1 MYQLRN
7 SVSVAYMRESE
18 DGKRMV
24 IVKLNP
30 INKDDLK
37 VGDVIGV
44 AREIRCGW
52 GASFRHFM
60 VYPAKI
66 IRITPKRTKIE
77 TDKFG
82 EHDKYETF
90 YKYDSE
96 AIKESEMA
104 KKFNEIRDGVYAIED
119 FKSRRGLRVIKD
131 EDLDTLSE
139 HINAVA
145 EILKGYGKRG
155 RNE

>member
-1 MYQLRN
+1 M
-7 SVSVAYMRESE
+7 SVTYM
-18 DGKRMV
+18 GKVRMAME
-24 IVKLNP
+24 KLNP

-37 VGDVIGV
+37 VGDVVGV
-44 AREIRCGW
+44 AREVRCGW
-52 GASFRHFM
+52 GTNFRHVM

-77 TDKFG
+77 TDIG
-82 EHDKYETF
+82 EHDKYEVF

-104 KKFNEIRDGVYAIED
+104 KQFKAIKDGVYVIED

-145 EILKGYGKRG
+145 EILKRY
-155 RNE
+155 

>member
-1 MYQLRN
+1 M
-7 SVSVAYMRESE
+7 SVVCTGESE
-18 DGKRMV
+18 DDKRMV
-24 IVKLNP
+24 IGKLNP

-37 VGDVIGV
+37 VGDVVGV
-44 AREIRCGW
+44 AREVRCGW
-52 GASFRHFM
+52 GTTFRHVM

-77 TDKFG
+77 TDKFE
-82 EHDKYETF
+82 EHDRYETF

-104 KKFNEIRDGVYAIED
+104 KKFKEIRDGVYTIED
-119 FKSRRGLRVIKD
+119 FKSSRGLRVIKD
-131 EDLDTLSE
+131 ENLDALSE

-145 EILKGYGKRG
+145 EILKSYGK
-155 RNE
+155 

>member
-1 MYQLRN
+1 
-7 SVSVAYMRESE
+7 
-18 DGKRMV
+18 MV
-24 IVKLNP
+24 IVKLSP

-37 VGDVIGV
+37 VGDVVGV
-44 AREIRCGW
+44 AREVRCGC
-52 GASFRHFM
+52 GASFRHVM

-104 KKFNEIRDGVYAIED
+104 KRFKKIRDGVYAIED
-119 FKSRRGLRVIKD
+119 FKSSRGLRVIKD

-145 EILKGYGKRG
+145 EILKRYGK
-155 RNE
+155 

>member
-1 MYQLRN
+1 
-7 SVSVAYMRESE
+7 MR
-18 DGKRMV
+18 
-24 IVKLNP
+24 KLNP

-37 VGDVIGV
+37 VGDVVGI

-52 GASFRHFM
+52 GTSFRHVM

-82 EHDKYETF
+82 VHDKYEPF

-96 AIKESEMA
+96 AIKENEMA

-145 EILKGYGKRG
+145 EVLKRYGKRG
-155 RNE
+155 RNDRAGKEGTFGRTGKTYG

>member
-1 MYQLRN
+1 
-7 SVSVAYMRESE
+7 
-18 DGKRMV
+18 MV
-24 IVKLNP
+24 IGKLNP

-37 VGDVIGV
+37 VGDVVGV
-44 AREIRCGW
+44 AREVRCGW
-52 GASFRHFM
+52 GTSFRHVM

-82 EHDKYETF
+82 EHNKYETL

-96 AIKESEMA
+96 AIKEGEIA
-104 KKFNEIRDGVYAIED
+104 KKFKKIRDGIYAIEN
-119 FKSRRGLRVIKD
+119 FKSKRGLGVIKD

-139 HINAVA
+139 HINAVV
-145 EILKGYGKRG
+145 EVLKRYGDK
-155 RNE
+155 EDTKC

>member
-1 MYQLRN
+1 M
-7 SVSVAYMRESE
+7 SVTYM
-18 DGKRMV
+18 GKVRMEMG
-24 IVKLNP
+24 KLNP
-30 INKDDLK
+30 INKDNLK
-37 VGDVIGV
+37 VGDVVGI
-44 AREIRCGW
+44 AREVWCGW
-52 GASFRHFM
+52 GTSFRHVM

-82 EHDKYETF
+82 VHDKYETF

-104 KKFNEIRDGVYAIED
+104 KQFKAIKDGVYAIED
-119 FKSRRGLRVIKD
+119 FKSRRGLRTIKD

-145 EILKGYGKRG
+145 EILKRYGK
-155 RNE
+155 

>member
-1 MYQLRN
+1 
-7 SVSVAYMRESE
+7 
-18 DGKRMV
+18 MV
-24 IVKLNP
+24 IGKLNP

-44 AREIRCGW
+44 AREIRCVW
-52 GASFRHFM
+52 GTSFRHVM

-104 KKFNEIRDGVYAIED
+104 KKFKEIGDGVYTIED
-119 FKSRRGLRVIKD
+119 FKSSRGLRVIKD
-131 EDLDTLSE
+131 EDLDALSE

-145 EILKGYGKRG
+145 EILKSYGK
-155 RNE
+155 

>member
-1 MYQLRN
+1 M
-7 SVSVAYMRESE
+7 
-18 DGKRMV
+18 G
-24 IVKLNP
+24 KLNS

-37 VGDVIGV
+37 VGDVVGI
-44 AREIRCGW
+44 ARQRGW
-52 GASFRHFM
+52 GVGFRHVM

-82 EHDKYETF
+82 EHDKHEVF

-104 KKFNEIRDGVYAIED
+104 KQFKAIGDGVYVIED

-145 EILKGYGKRG
+145 EVLKRY
-155 RNE
+155 

>member
-1 MYQLRN
+1 M
-7 SVSVAYMRESE
+7 
-18 DGKRMV
+18 G
-24 IVKLNP
+24 KLNP

-37 VGDVIGV
+37 VGDVVGI
-44 AREIRCGW
+44 AREVSSGFGIG
-52 GASFRHFM
+52 FRHVM

-66 IRITPKRTKIE
+66 VRITPKRTKIE

-104 KKFNEIRDGVYAIED
+104 KKFKEIKDGVYAIED
-119 FKSRRGLRVIKD
+119 FKSSRGLKVIKD
-131 EDLDTLSE
+131 EDLDALSE
-139 HINAVA
+139 HINAIV
-145 EILKGYGKRG
+145 EVLKSYGK
-155 RNE
+155 

>member
-1 MYQLRN
+1 M
-7 SVSVAYMRESE
+7 
-18 DGKRMV
+18 G
-24 IVKLNP
+24 KLNP

-37 VGDVIGV
+37 VGDVVGI
-44 AREIRCGW
+44 AREVRCGW
-52 GASFRHFM
+52 GTSFRHVM

-77 TDKFG
+77 TDIG
-82 EHDKYETF
+82 EHNKYEVF
-90 YKYDSE
+90 YKYDSD

-104 KKFNEIRDGVYAIED
+104 KEFKTIRDGVYAIED
-119 FKSRRGLRVIKD
+119 FKSRRGLGAIKD

-145 EILKGYGKRG
+145 EVLKRY
-155 RNE
+155 

>member
-1 MYQLRN
+1 
-7 SVSVAYMRESE
+7 
-18 DGKRMV
+18 MV
-24 IVKLNP
+24 IGKLNP

-37 VGDVIGV
+37 VGDVVGV
-44 AREIRCGW
+44 VREVWCGW
-52 GASFRHFM
+52 GTSFRHVM

-66 IRITPKRTKIE
+66 IRMTPKRTKIE

-82 EHDKYETF
+82 EHDKHETF
-90 YKYDSE
+90 YKYNSE

-119 FKSRRGLRVIKD
+119 FKSSRGLRVIKD
-131 EDLDTLSE
+131 EDLDALSE

-145 EILKGYGKRG
+145 EVLKRYGK
-155 RNE
+155 

>member
-1 MYQLRN
+1 M
-7 SVSVAYMRESE
+7 
-18 DGKRMV
+18 G
-24 IVKLNP
+24 KLNP

-37 VGDVIGV
+37 VGDVVGIARKVWSGYGV
-44 AREIRCGW
+44 G
-52 GASFRHFM
+52 FRHVM

-82 EHDKYETF
+82 NHDKYEVF
-90 YKYDSE
+90 YKYDSD
-96 AIKESEMA
+96 AIKESEMTKQFKA
-104 KKFNEIRDGVYAIED
+104 IKDGVYAIED
-119 FKSRRGLRVIKD
+119 FKSRRGLRAIKD

-145 EILKGYGKRG
+145 EVLKRY
-155 RNE
+155 

>member
-1 MYQLRN
+1 
-7 SVSVAYMRESE
+7 
-18 DGKRMV
+18 MV
-24 IVKLNP
+24 IGKLNP

-37 VGDVIGV
+37 VGDVVGI
-44 AREIRCGW
+44 AREVRCGW
-52 GASFRHFM
+52 GMSFRHVM

-82 EHDKYETF
+82 EHDKHEVF

-104 KKFNEIRDGVYAIED
+104 KKFKEIRDGVYVIED
-119 FKSRRGLRVIKD
+119 FKSRHGLKVIKD

-145 EILKGYGKRG
+145 EVLKRYGK
-155 RNE
+155 

>member
-1 MYQLRN
+1 
-7 SVSVAYMRESE
+7 
-18 DGKRMV
+18 MV
-24 IVKLNP
+24 IVKLSP

-52 GASFRHFM
+52 GESFRHFM

-77 TDKFG
+77 TDIG
-82 EHDKYETF
+82 EYDKHEAF

-119 FKSRRGLRVIKD
+119 FKSRHGLRVIKD
-131 EDLDTLSE
+131 EDLDALSE

-145 EILKGYGKRG
+145 EILKSYGK
-155 RNE
+155 

>member
-1 MYQLRN
+1 
-7 SVSVAYMRESE
+7 
-18 DGKRMV
+18 MV
-24 IVKLNP
+24 IGKLNP

-37 VGDVIGV
+37 VGDVVGV
-44 AREIRCGW
+44 SREVRCGW
-52 GASFRHFM
+52 GTSFRHVM
-60 VYPAKI
+60 VHPAKI

-82 EHDKYETF
+82 EHNKYETF

-104 KKFNEIRDGVYAIED
+104 KKFKEIRDGVYAIED
-119 FKSRRGLRVIKD
+119 FKSSRGLRVIKD

-139 HINAVA
+139 HINIVA
-145 EILKGYGKRG
+145 EVLKRYGK
-155 RNE
+155 

>member
-1 MYQLRN
+1 
-7 SVSVAYMRESE
+7 
-18 DGKRMV
+18 MV
-24 IVKLNP
+24 IGKLNP

-37 VGDVIGV
+37 VGDVVGV
-44 AREIRCGW
+44 AREVRCGW
-52 GASFRHFM
+52 GTNFRHVM

-66 IRITPKRTKIE
+66 IRMTPKRIKIE

-104 KKFNEIRDGVYAIED
+104 KKFKEIRDGVYAIEN
-119 FKSRRGLRVIKD
+119 FKSSRGLRVIKD
-131 EDLDTLSE
+131 EDLGVLSE
-139 HINAVA
+139 HINAVV
-145 EILKGYGKRG
+145 EVLKKYGK
-155 RNE
+155 

>member
-1 MYQLRN
+1 M
-7 SVSVAYMRESE
+7 
-18 DGKRMV
+18 G
-24 IVKLNP
+24 KLNP

-37 VGDVIGV
+37 VGDVVGV
-44 AREIRCGW
+44 ARGVWCGW
-52 GASFRHFM
+52 EASFRHVM

-82 EHDKYETF
+82 EHDKHEVF
-90 YKYDSE
+90 YKYDSD

-119 FKSRRGLRVIKD
+119 FKSSRGLRVIKD
-131 EDLDTLSE
+131 EDLDALSE
-139 HINAVA
+139 HINAVV
-145 EILKGYGKRG
+145 EVLKKYGK
-155 RNE
+155 

>member
-1 MYQLRN
+1 M
-7 SVSVAYMRESE
+7 SVAYM
-18 DGKRMV
+18 GKVRMTMR
-24 IVKLNP
+24 KLNP

-37 VGDVIGV
+37 VGDVVGI

-52 GASFRHFM
+52 GTSFRHVM

-82 EHDKYETF
+82 VHDKYEPF

-96 AIKESEMA
+96 AIKENEMA

-139 HINAVA
+139 HINAIA
-145 EILKGYGKRG
+145 EILKSYEK
-155 RNE
+155 

>member
-1 MYQLRN
+1 MG
-7 SVSVAYMRESE
+7 E
-18 DGKRMV
+18 
-24 IVKLNP
+24 LNP

-37 VGDVIGV
+37 VGDVVGIV
-44 AREIRCGW
+44 RRHGW
-52 GASFRHFM
+52 GIGFRHVM

-82 EHDKYETF
+82 EHDKYEVF

-104 KKFNEIRDGVYAIED
+104 KKFREIRDGVYDIEN

-139 HINAVA
+139 HINAVV
-145 EILKGYGKRG
+145 EVLKRYGK
-155 RNE
+155 

>member
-1 MYQLRN
+1 
-7 SVSVAYMRESE
+7 
-18 DGKRMV
+18 MV
-24 IVKLNP
+24 IGKLNP

-37 VGDVIGV
+37 VGDVVGV
-44 AREIRCGW
+44 ARGIRCGW
-52 GASFRHFM
+52 GTIFRHVM

-90 YKYDSE
+90 YKYDSD
-96 AIKESEMA
+96 AIKENEMA
-104 KKFNEIRDGVYAIED
+104 KKFNEIKDGVYAIED
-119 FKSRRGLRVIKD
+119 FKSRRGLRAIKD
-131 EDLDTLSE
+131 GDLDTLSE

-145 EILKGYGKRG
+145 EVLKRYGK
-155 RNE
+155 

>member
-1 MYQLRN
+1 M
-7 SVSVAYMRESE
+7 
-18 DGKRMV
+18 G

-37 VGDVIGV
+37 VGDVVGV
-44 AREIRCGW
+44 AREVRCGW
-52 GASFRHFM
+52 GASFRHVM

-82 EHDKYETF
+82 EHDKHEAF
-90 YKYDSE
+90 YKYDSD

-104 KKFNEIRDGVYAIED
+104 KQFKAIKDGVYVIED
-119 FKSRRGLRVIKD
+119 FKSRRGLMVIKD
-131 EDLDTLSE
+131 EDLDALSE

-145 EILKGYGKRG
+145 EILKSYGR
-155 RNE
+155 

>member
-1 MYQLRN
+1 M
-7 SVSVAYMRESE
+7 
-18 DGKRMV
+18 G
-24 IVKLNP
+24 KLNP

-37 VGDVIGV
+37 VGDVVGV
-44 AREIRCGW
+44 AREVRCGW
-52 GASFRHFM
+52 GTTFRHVM

-66 IRITPKRTKIE
+66 VRITPKRTKIE

-90 YKYDSE
+90 YKYDSD
-96 AIKESEMA
+96 AIEENKMA
-104 KKFNEIRDGVYAIED
+104 EKFKLIRDGVYTIED

-139 HINAVA
+139 HINAIA
-145 EILKGYGKRG
+145 EILKSYEK
-155 RNE
+155 

>member
-1 MYQLRN
+1 
-7 SVSVAYMRESE
+7 
-18 DGKRMV
+18 MV

-37 VGDVIGV
+37 IGDVVGV
-44 AREIRCGW
+44 AREVRCGW
-52 GASFRHFM
+52 GTNFRHVM

-82 EHDKYETF
+82 EHDRYETF

-96 AIKESEMA
+96 AIKESEIA
-104 KKFNEIRDGVYAIED
+104 KKFKEIRDGVYAIED
-119 FKSRRGLRVIKD
+119 FKSSRGLRVIKD
-131 EDLDTLSE
+131 EDLDALSE
-139 HINAVA
+139 HINAVV
-145 EILKGYGKRG
+145 EVLKKYGK
-155 RNE
+155 

>member
-1 MYQLRN
+1 
-7 SVSVAYMRESE
+7 
-18 DGKRMV
+18 MV
-24 IVKLNP
+24 IGKLNP

-37 VGDVIGV
+37 VGDVVGV
-44 AREIRCGW
+44 AREARCGW
-52 GASFRHFM
+52 GTSFRHVM

-66 IRITPKRTKIE
+66 IHITPKRTKIE

-104 KKFNEIRDGVYAIED
+104 KKFKEIRDGVYAIED

-131 EDLDTLSE
+131 EDLDALSE
-139 HINAVA
+139 HINAVV
-145 EILKGYGKRG
+145 EVLKRYGK
-155 RNE
+155 

>member
-1 MYQLRN
+1 
-7 SVSVAYMRESE
+7 
-18 DGKRMV
+18 MV
-24 IVKLNP
+24 IGKLNP

-37 VGDVIGV
+37 VGDVVGV
-44 AREIRCGW
+44 AREVQCGW
-52 GASFRHFM
+52 GISFRHVM

-77 TDKFG
+77 TDIG
-82 EHDKYETF
+82 EYDKHEAF

-104 KKFNEIRDGVYAIED
+104 KKFKEIKDGVYAIEN
-119 FKSRRGLRVIKD
+119 FKSSRGLRVIKD
-131 EDLDTLSE
+131 EDLGTLSE

-145 EILKGYGKRG
+145 EILKRYGK
-155 RNE
+155 

>member
-1 MYQLRN
+1 
-7 SVSVAYMRESE
+7 
-18 DGKRMV
+18 MV
-24 IVKLNP
+24 IGKLNT

-37 VGDVIGV
+37 VGDVVGV

-52 GASFRHFM
+52 GASFRHVM

-82 EHDKYETF
+82 VHDKYEAF

-96 AIKESEMA
+96 AIKENEMA
-104 KKFNEIRDGVYAIED
+104 KKFKEIRDGAYVIED
-119 FKSRRGLRVIKD
+119 FKSRHGLRVIKD
-131 EDLDTLSE
+131 EDLDALSE
-139 HINAVA
+139 HINAIA
-145 EILKGYGKRG
+145 EILKSYEK
-155 RNE
+155 

>member
-1 MYQLRN
+1 MKIRLKEISR
-7 SVSVAYMRESE
+7 
-18 DGKRMV
+18 
-24 IVKLNP
+24 
-30 INKDDLK
+30 DDLK
-37 VGDVIGV
+37 VGDTVGI
-44 AREIRCGW
+44 ARTVNCGFL
-52 GASFRHFM
+52 STFRHR
-60 VYPAKI
+60 KI
-66 IRITPKRTKIE
+66 IPVKITRITPKRTKIE

-82 EHDKYETF
+82 EYDKYETF

-155 RNE
+155 RNK

>member
-1 MYQLRN
+1 M
-7 SVSVAYMRESE
+7 
-18 DGKRMV
+18 G
-24 IVKLNP
+24 KLNP

-37 VGDVIGV
+37 VGDVVGV
-44 AREIRCGW
+44 AREMRCGW
-52 GASFRHFM
+52 GTSFRHVM

-77 TDKFG
+77 TDIG
-82 EHDKYETF
+82 EYDKHEVF

-104 KKFNEIRDGVYAIED
+104 MKFKEIRDGAYVIED
-119 FKSRRGLRVIKD
+119 FKSRHGLRAIKD
-131 EDLDTLSE
+131 EDLDALSE

-145 EILKGYGKRG
+145 EILKRYRK
-155 RNE
+155 